1 MLKCRLKLELVAR
14 TKVSP
19 EPDLLDSSTWYAEL
33 YREFELPFAPY
44 PGLSLQLSPVAP
56 EPARSEHAPGARSR
70 SGIRVN
76 PLLRI
81 QSVHYQLE
89 DGTFHLDAM
98 QYQADPSH
106 LRDSLEQ
113 WVADY
118 GFEEAVEHRGLALIH
133 TAGRGDVDGL
143 RVLLDR
149 YGSKIPLHGRAG
161 ALALES
167 AARHNHGGAVE
178 LVLNAGVP
186 LCEVDSGASPA
197 LIEAAGQGHLE
208 LMRMLLGRGAQV
220 NARAREGR
228 TALTTACFNGRI
240 EAVALLLQSGADPN
254 LQGLYDSSPL
264 ARAAT
269 MGHTEVVQVLL
280 RAGANPTIPNRA
292 GETALALALRRGH
305 QETAALLQS

>member
-19 EPDLLDSSTWYAEL
+19 EPDLLDTSTGYAEL
-33 YREFELPFAPY
+33 NREFELPFAPY
-44 PGLSLQLSPVAP
+44 PGLSLRLSSVDP
-56 EPARSEHAPGARSR
+56 EPARSEHAPQSRSR

-76 PLLRI
+76 PLLSI
-81 QSVHYQLE
+81 ASVHYDLNDE
-89 DGTFHLDAM
+89 TFHLGAM

-113 WVADY
+113 WVAVY
-118 GFEEAVEHRGLALIH
+118 GFEEAFEHRGLALIH

-143 RVLLDR
+143 RELLDR
-149 YGSKIPLHGRAG
+149 YGSNIPLHGEAG

-178 LVLNAGVP
+178 FLLNAGVP

-208 LMRMLLGRGAQV
+208 LMQRLLERGAAV

-228 TALTTACFNGRI
+228 TALTTACFQGRI
-240 EAVALLLQSGADPN
+240 EAVELLLQSGADPN
-254 LQGLYDSSPL
+254 RQGLYDSSPL

-269 MGHTEVVQVLL
+269 MGHTEVVQLLL
-280 RAGANPTIPNRA
+280 RTGANANIPNRA
-292 GETALALALRRGH
+292 GETAWALALRHGH
-305 QETAALLQS
+305 RQTAALLQP